1 MPDGRDHSAFSPQI
15 STRAAAAND
24 GHHMARG
31 AMANGLVLL
40 ASNFRALF
48 TFLIARL
55 LGEAALGRFGLAF
68 ASTELLSKIGM
79 LGFDNAII
87 PFVAPLARSGNR
99 FGAARM
105 LRTTTLVAGLV
116 STAVTIV
123 AFMLVW
129 RIPALRDLYGLSQG
143 GVVMLL
149 ALPGIAIAR
158 IATGA
163 SRAVLAMK
171 SEFYSRG
178 LAETWVTT
186 GAFVVAMALGIRD
199 TAPALAVAVGSTAA
213 ALVAY
218 VLAARALAARIDPAS
233 GDSTHEGHAIGPAT
247 CRPVGS
253 LLRFSLPIAASSLL
267 TALVMRVD
275 VLLLG
280 AYINRAPG
288 VTLESFGVF
297 CAAAEIAGGLRKV
310 RQVFDPIFAP
320 IVATRALSTERDAL
334 RATVSGP
341 GRWVLAAQLPLV
353 GVLALSG
360 GTVMSLYG
368 PGFRSGA
375 LWLALLGVAHGTN
388 AFAGLVETM
397 LMMERPSLNLLNA
410 GVTVAVQA
418 IAGVMLIPTWG
429 VTGAAMA
436 MCLGFAVQG
445 VLRFVEVKHVFGWT
459 WPWQS
464 LVRPLVAGTL
474 AIGPAAALR
483 VFVSGWWVEPTAGL
497 LSVALYVLAWM
508 GLGADPDDREVYR
521 RLFDR
526 SSSSTPS
533 RWSGA

>member
-1 MPDGRDHSAFSPQI
+1 
-15 STRAAAAND
+15 
-24 GHHMARG
+24 
-31 AMANGLVLL
+31 MANGLVLL

-87 PFVAPLARSGNR
+87 PFIAPLSKSGDR
-99 FGAARM
+99 IGASRM
-105 LRTTTLVAGLV
+105 LRKTTLLAGAVSAFVTLVAVL
-116 STAVTIV
+116 
-123 AFMLVW
+123 LVW
-129 RIPALRDLYGLSQG
+129 WIPALRGLYGFSQG

-163 SRAVLAMK
+163 SRSVLAMN

-178 LAETWVTT
+178 LVETWVTT
-186 GAFVVAMALGIRD
+186 GVFVLAVALGIRD
-199 TAPALAVAVGSTAA
+199 RAPALAVAVGSTAA

-218 VLAARALAARIDPAS
+218 VLAKQALATRIGS
-233 GDSTHEGHAIGPAT
+233 GIRVAP
-247 CRPVGS
+247 RPIGS

-267 TALVMRVD
+267 TTLVMRVD
-275 VLLLG
+275 ILLLG
-280 AYINRAPG
+280 AYVNRAPG

-310 RQVFDPIFAP
+310 RQIFDPIFAP
-320 IVATRALSTERDAL
+320 IVATRALSTHREAL
-334 RATVSGP
+334 RATVSAP

-360 GTVMSLYG
+360 GTIMSLYG
-368 PGFRSGA
+368 PGFRTGA
-375 LWLALLGVAHGTN
+375 LWLAILGVAHGTN

-397 LMMERPSLNLLNA
+397 LMVERPSLNLLNA

-418 IAGVMLIPTWG
+418 IAGIVLIPIWG
-429 VTGAAMA
+429 VTGAAIA

-445 VLRFVEVKHVFGWT
+445 VLRFAEVKHVFGWT

-464 LVRPLVAGTL
+464 LVRPLVAGVL

-483 VFVSGWWVEPTAGL
+483 LLVDGKWVEPTAGL
-497 LSVALYVLAWM
+497 LTVVLYALAWWW
-508 GLGADPDDREVYR
+508 LGPDPDDRAVFH
-521 RLFDR
+521 RLFNR
-526 SSSSTPS
+526 SSSAKLSQ
-533 RWSGA
+533 

>member
-1 MPDGRDHSAFSPQI
+1 
-15 STRAAAAND
+15 
-24 GHHMARG
+24 
-31 AMANGLVLL
+31 MANGVVLV
-40 ASNFRALF
+40 ASNFRAVF

-55 LGEAALGRFGLAF
+55 LGEAALGQFGLAF

-87 PFVAPLARSGNR
+87 PFIAPFARSGNR
-99 FGAARM
+99 FAAARM
-105 LRTTTLVAGLV
+105 LRTTALLAGLV
-116 STAVTIV
+116 STAVTVV
-123 AFMLVW
+123 AVLLVW
-129 RIPALRDLYGLSQG
+129 RIPALRELYGLSQG

-163 SRAVLAMK
+163 SRAVLAMN

-186 GAFVVAMALGIRD
+186 GAFVVAIALGIRD
-199 TAPALAVAVGSTAA
+199 RAPALAVAVGSTAA

-218 VLAARALAARIDPAS
+218 VLATRALAARIEPGRVEIAP
-233 GDSTHEGHAIGPAT
+233 EGHAAGASTP
-247 CRPVGS
+247 RPLGS

-280 AYINRAPG
+280 AYVNRAPG

-320 IVATRALSTERDAL
+320 IVATRAVSTERDAL

-341 GRWVLAAQLPLV
+341 GRWVLAAQLPIV

-418 IAGVMLIPTWG
+418 IAGVLLIPTWG
-429 VTGAAMA
+429 GTGAAFA
-436 MCLGFAVQG
+436 MCLGFAIQG
-445 VLRFVEVKHVFGWT
+445 VLRFAEVKHVFGWT

-464 LVRPLVAGTL
+464 LVRPLVAGAL

-483 VFVSGWWVEPTAGL
+483 VLVTGRWVEPTSGL
-497 LSVALYVLAWM
+497 LSIALYVLAWM
-508 GLGADPDDREVYR
+508 WLGPDPDDRDVFK
-521 RLFDR
+521 RLFNR
-526 SSSSTPS
+526 SSSSKPS
-533 RWSGA
+533 R